1 MLFNSLEFCLFF
13 FLVYGV
19 YIILVHRAQ
28 NVLLLLAS
36 YLFYGW
42 WDWRFLFLIAAS
54 TVIDFV
60 CGLRLD
66 AAPSPRGRKGWLT
79 ISMVSNLG
87 ILAVFKYYNFFVDNL
102 DRVLAPF
109 GLGMDLSIASI
120 VLPVGISFYTFQTMS
135 YTIDIYRGELKPT
148 RNFLNFAVFVA
159 YFPQLVAGPIER
171 ARVLLPQI
179 EQPRQIRYQQIR
191 DGFRLVLL
199 GYILKLVVAENMAPF
214 TKALFNSP
222 DNHHGWNVLFG
233 LYAAA
238 FQILGDFAGYTNI
251 ARGISKLMGIE
262 LMRNFDQPYLA
273 TNPSDFW
280 RRWHISLSTW
290 LRDYLYIS
298 LGGNRGGTLKLYRNL
313 MLTMVLGGLWHGAAL
328 NFVAWGIFHGA
339 ILILHRIVAQPVGLL
354 TRKLGL
360 PTVVLHWLAV
370 VGFFHVTCF
379 GWLLFF
385 VPRLAHVKV
394 LVLNLFSRGEP
405 VNLVLVWTVVLFG
418 GLTMVLELL
427 RERHA
432 TDEEPIFGSR
442 SARLATYCAG
452 GALLVLCGVFRS
464 SEFIYFQF

>member
-1 MLFNSLEFCLFF
+1 M
-13 FLVYGV
+13 
-19 YIILVHRAQ
+19 HRAQ

-60 CGLRLD
+60 CGIRLD
-66 AAPSPRGRKGWLT
+66 ASPTPRGRKAWLAL
-79 ISMVSNLG
+79 SMTANLG
-87 ILAVFKYYNFFVDNL
+87 ILGVFKYYNFFVDNL

-109 GLGMDLSIASI
+109 GLGLDLSIASI

-179 EQPRQIRYQQIR
+179 EQPRHIRYQQIR

-214 TKALFNSP
+214 TKTLFGAP
-222 DNHHGWNVLFG
+222 EDQHGLNVLFG

-251 ARGISKLMGIE
+251 ARGISKMMGIE

-298 LGGNRGGTLKLYRNL
+298 LGGNRGGTFMLYRNL

-328 NFVAWGIFHGA
+328 NFLAWGIFHGA
-339 ILILHRIVAQPVGLL
+339 ILIIHRILASPLKSFVQKTP
-354 TRKLGL
+354 L
-360 PTVVLHWLAV
+360 PASVIHLIAV
-370 VGFFHVTCF
+370 VVFFHVTCF
-379 GWLLFF
+379 GWMLFF
-385 VPRLAHVKV
+385 AKRLSHVKV
-394 LVLNLFSRGEP
+394 MVMNLFQIAEP

-418 GLTMVLELL
+418 GLTMVMELL

-432 TDEEPIFGSR
+432 TDEEPICGSR
-442 SARLATYCAG
+442 SVRLATYCAG
-452 GALLVLCGVFRS
+452 VALLVLCGVFRS